1 LKPEAYRAPNDLLR
15 IAVIFRYYLSDFQIH
30 RTEIMLDGLS
40 LDQLRAFIAT
50 VDEGSF
56 SAGARRLHRA
66 QSAVS
71 ELVSNL
77 EAQIGVAL
85 FNRSER
91 YPRLTPAGVLLL
103 ADARSVVANV
113 DLLKARAKGIS
124 GGLEPELSA
133 VVDVFFPIE
142 AIAESAKEFRDRF
155 PRTPLRLYVEALGSA
170 YKPVL
175 DGRCSLGVVASLPI
189 VPDSM
194 SQERLQGVAMVM
206 VAARGHP
213 LAMLKGVIPKAE
225 LAKHVQLV
233 LTDRSDL
240 TAGREFGVMSPLT
253 WRLGDLYAKH
263 AFLLKGLGWG
273 GMPAHAV
280 KQDLQQGRLAKLSI
294 EDLPDEGLI
303 LPMFAVYITAK
314 PPGPAGRWFIER
326 LRQCSGQHPAD
337 EEVAQPRALDS
348 SVGEHRK

>member
-1 LKPEAYRAPNDLLR
+1 
-15 IAVIFRYYLSDFQIH
+15 
-30 RTEIMLDGLS
+30 MLDGVS
-40 LDQLRAFIAT
+40 LDQLRAFIAA
-50 VDEGSF
+50 VEEGSF
-56 SAGARRLHRA
+56 SAGARRLRRA

-77 EAQIGVAL
+77 EAQIGVVL
-85 FNRSER
+85 FDRSER
-91 YPRLTPAGVLLL
+91 YPKLTPAGVLLV

-124 GGLEPELSA
+124 SGLESELSA
-133 VVDVFFPIE
+133 VVDVLFPIE
-142 AIAESAKEFRDRF
+142 AIAESAREFRDQF
-155 PRTPLRLYVEALGSA
+155 PRTPLRLYVEALGGA

-175 DGRCSLGVVASLPI
+175 DGRCSLGVVGSLPE

-194 SQERLQGVAMVM
+194 TLERLQAVEMIM
-206 VAARGHP
+206 VAAREHP
-213 LAMLKGVIPKAE
+213 LATLQGVVPKTE

-253 WRLGDLYAKH
+253 WRLGDLFAKH

-273 GMPAHAV
+273 GMPLHAV
-280 KQDLQQGRLAKLSI
+280 RRDLLEGRLVKLSI

-303 LPMFAVYITAK
+303 LPMSAVYLTAK
-314 PPGPAGRWFIER
+314 PPGPAGRWLIER
-326 LRQCSGQHPAD
+326 LRQCRKQRGAAEGVALTRQH
-337 EEVAQPRALDS
+337 ETLVAI
-348 SVGEHRK
+348 

>member
-1 LKPEAYRAPNDLLR
+1 
-15 IAVIFRYYLSDFQIH
+15 V
-30 RTEIMLDGLS
+30 LDGVS
-40 LDQLRAFIAT
+40 LDQLRAFIAA

-77 EAQIGVAL
+77 EAQIGVVL
-85 FNRSER
+85 FDRSER
-91 YPRLTPAGVLLL
+91 YPKLTPAGVLLV

-124 GGLEPELSA
+124 GGLESELSA
-133 VVDVFFPIE
+133 VVDVLFPIAAITE
-142 AIAESAKEFRDRF
+142 AAKEFRDRF
-155 PRTPLRLYVEALGSA
+155 PRTPLRLYVEALGGA

-175 DGRCSLGVVASLPI
+175 DGRCSLGVVGSLPI

-194 SQERLQGVAMVM
+194 TLERLQGVEMVM
-206 VAARGHP
+206 VAAGEHP
-213 LAMLKGVIPKAE
+213 LAMLNGAIPKTE

-253 WRLGDLYAKH
+253 WRLGDLFAKH

-273 GMPAHAV
+273 GMPVHAV
-280 KQDLQQGRLAKLSI
+280 EQDLRQGRLVKLSI
-294 EDLPDEGLI
+294 EDLPQDGLI
-303 LPMFAVYITAK
+303 LPMSAVYLTAK
-314 PPGPAGRWFIER
+314 PPGPAGRWLIER
-326 LRQCSGQHPAD
+326 LKQCIG
-337 EEVAQPRALDS
+337 RAA
-348 SVGEHRK
+348 